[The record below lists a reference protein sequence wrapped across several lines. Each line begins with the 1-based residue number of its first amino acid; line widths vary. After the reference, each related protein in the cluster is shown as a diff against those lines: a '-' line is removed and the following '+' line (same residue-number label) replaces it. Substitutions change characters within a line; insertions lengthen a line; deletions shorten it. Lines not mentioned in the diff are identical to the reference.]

1 MGNIVRA
8 FHSEVPGH
16 NQNSLPQLEDIR
28 SAAKRIQPYIHQTPL
43 LRSSTLASMF
53 GAAEFHAKCE
63 NFQKVGA
70 FKARGACNA
79 VFSLNDEEIQHG
91 VLAHSSGNHAQG
103 VAYAARLR
111 KVPAYI
117 VMPKTSSKVKIAAT
131 RNYGATITFCEP
143 TLESRTETTAN
154 IQKTTGAILIHPFND
169 SYVIAGQGT
178 IGLELLKERIS
189 FDLVVMP
196 LGGGGLISGI
206 STVIKALSPST
217 RVIGVEPTGAADAS
231 LSFRNNKIVP
241 VDSPHSIAYGLLA
254 TIGEKTHG
262 IINRFVD
269 DIVTVNDEQIIEA
282 MKLVWQRMKIVIE
295 PSAAVTVA
303 AFLCGAISA
312 RGKKVAVVI
321 SGGNA
326 DLDKLPW
333 VS

>member
-1 MGNIVRA
+1 MGNN
-8 FHSEVPGH
+8 VPHH
-16 NQNSLPQLEDIR
+16 NQNFLPQLEDIR
-28 SAAKRIQPYIHQTPL
+28 SAAKRIQPHIHQTPL
-43 LRSSTLASMF
+43 LRCSTLASMF

-79 VFSLNDEEIQHG
+79 VFSLNDEELQQG
-91 VLAHSSGNHAQG
+91 VLTHSSGNHAQG

-111 KVPAYI
+111 KVSAYI
-117 VMPKTSSKVKIAAT
+117 VMPETSSKVKISAT
-131 RNYGATITFCEP
+131 KAYGATITFCKP
-143 TLESRTETTAN
+143 TLESRMETTAN
-154 IQKTTGAILIHPFND
+154 IQKTTGSIFIHPFND

-178 IGLELLKERIS
+178 IGLELLKEGIL
-189 FDLVVMP
+189 FDLVVIP

-217 RVIGVEPTGAADAS
+217 RVIGVEPAGAADAS

-241 VDSPHSIAYGLLA
+241 VDSPQSIADGLLA
-254 TIGEKTHG
+254 TIGEKAHC

-269 DIVTVNDEQIIEA
+269 DIVTVNDERIIEA
-282 MKLVWQRMKIVIE
+282 MKLVWQHMKIVIE

-312 RGKKVAVVI
+312 RDKKIAVVF

-326 DLDKLPW
+326 ELDKLPW

>member
-1 MGNIVRA
+1 MGND
-8 FHSEVPGH
+8 VPHH
-16 NQNSLPQLEDIR
+16 NQNFLPQLEDIR
-28 SAAKRIQPYIHQTPL
+28 SAAKRIQPHIHQTPL
-43 LRSSTLASMF
+43 LRCSTLASMF

-79 VFSLNDEEIQHG
+79 VFSLNDEELQQG

-111 KVPAYI
+111 KVSAYI
-117 VMPKTSSKVKIAAT
+117 VMPETSSKVKISAT
-131 RNYGATITFCEP
+131 KAYGATITFCKS
-143 TLESRTETTAN
+143 TLESRMETTAN
-154 IQKTTGAILIHPFND
+154 IQKTTGSIFIHPFND

-178 IGLELLKERIS
+178 IGLELLKEGIL
-189 FDLVVMP
+189 FDLVVIP

-217 RVIGVEPTGAADAS
+217 RVIGVEPVGAADAS

-241 VDSPHSIAYGLLA
+241 VDSPQSIADGLLA
-254 TIGEKTHG
+254 TIGEKTHC

-269 DIVTVNDEQIIEA
+269 DIVTVNDERIIEA
-282 MKLVWQRMKIVIE
+282 MKLVWQHMKIVIE

-312 RGKKVAVVI
+312 RDKKIAVVF

-326 DLDKLPW
+326 ELDKLPW

>member
-1 MGNIVRA
+1 MGSRA
-8 FHSEVPGH
+8 KEFHPNVSH
-16 NQNSLPQLEDIR
+16 RNQNFLLQLEDIR
-28 SAAKRIQPYIHQTPL
+28 SAAKRIKPYIHQTPL
-43 LRSSTLASMF
+43 LRSSTLASIF
-53 GAAEFHAKCE
+53 GAAEFYAKCE

-79 VFSLNDEEIQHG
+79 VFSLNDEEVQHG

-111 KVPAYI
+111 KVSAHI
-117 VMPKTSSKVKIAAT
+117 VMPEKSSKVKIAAT
-131 RNYGATITFCEP
+131 RDYGATISFCGP
-143 TLESRTETTAN
+143 TLESRTETISN

-178 IGLELLKERIS
+178 IGLELLEKGIS
-189 FDLVVMP
+189 FDLVVLP
-196 LGGGGLISGI
+196 LGGGGLISGV

-231 LSFRNNKIVP
+231 LSFRNEKIVP
-241 VDSPHSIAYGLLA
+241 VDSPHSIADGLLT

-269 DIVTVNDEQIIEA
+269 DIVTVHDEQIIKA

-312 RGKKVAVVI
+312 RDKKVAVVF